1 MTEPFGVPAA
11 MATVVV
17 LMGAGGYTVALGD
30 RWAAAAVA
38 ARPIRLRQI
47 LAAPFADAA
56 LLLVTARTTTERPD
70 GPGWAL
76 APALLMALAAL
87 ALVMLPLGP
96 EDNEISFTMDGEESS
111 LKKSADGWTVDFLV
125 DGKRLQKA
133 VTLKP
138 VNDPKSQN
146 AEQYEITLRYGDPL
160 WKAMGAREPGH
171 AMMMIGTG
179 GTPVE
184 LPGGDT
190 FNAFLK
196 SCGISPGK

>member
-1 MTEPFGVPAA
+1 MKTIALLILVSLCLVPTANAQEAEDSSESFAKIKGGAVYDWKFGVDGSLISEQF
-11 MATVVV
+11 MLTHITCTN
-17 LMGAGGYTVALGD
+17 GSD
-30 RWAAAAVA
+30 
-38 ARPIRLRQI
+38 RLR
-47 LAAPFADAA
+47 
-56 LLLVTARTTTERPD
+56 
-70 GPGWAL
+70 
-76 APALLMALAAL
+76 
-87 ALVMLPLGP
+87 VMLPLGP

-160 WKAMGAREPGH
+160 WKAMAAREPGH
-171 AMMMIGTG
+171 AMMMFGTG